1 MPIGPHS
8 IILRQSIHPTQTP
21 FHTSTLTLPSR
32 PSTSTNK
39 SGLWFFFQVQQ
50 ASKAGKQCDLNAH
63 AAAATHREQGP
74 QVCSTWLETG
84 PAGESPVLP
93 GKIQFRATMFLTSF
107 NNVQD
112 IVWYN
117 HHWVEDQKILQL
129 GSKNKYLRI
138 KKYC

>member
-1 MPIGPHS
+1 MLPAAV
-8 IILRQSIHPTQTP
+8 
-21 FHTSTLTLPSR
+21 LPS
-32 PSTSTNK
+32 
-39 SGLWFFFQVQQ
+39 
-50 ASKAGKQCDLNAH
+50 
-63 AAAATHREQGP
+63 
-74 QVCSTWLETG
+74 
-84 PAGESPVLP
+84 P

-138 KKYC
+138 KNIVRIKKKCDNNSNVDLWLINVAPSLFAPK